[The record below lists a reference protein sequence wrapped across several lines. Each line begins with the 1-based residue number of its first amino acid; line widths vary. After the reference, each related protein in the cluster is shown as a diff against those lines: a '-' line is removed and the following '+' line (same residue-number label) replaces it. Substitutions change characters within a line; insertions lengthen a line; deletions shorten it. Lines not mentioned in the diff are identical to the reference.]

1 MRDTR
6 TARACHHEGMTAFVY
21 LHGFASGPTGRKA
34 DHCRAWAEAREIEF
48 LAPDLNLPSFES
60 LTISAQVEAVE
71 ALLAGLSEPPVMV
84 GSSLG
89 GVVAA
94 AVAHRGAALKKL
106 ILLAPGLGFARRR
119 LFSARWAGYRQHRR
133 LPVYHHAYQRWVKL
147 GAELLDDLP
156 SWADDDNWQVRT
168 QVVVIHGRMDES
180 VPAAESEAFL
190 ARHPGGVLHLLDDDH
205 GLLKPET
212 LAVLDSEL
220 EMAFSG
226 G

>member
-1 MRDTR
+1 
-6 TARACHHEGMTAFVY
+6 MTALVY

-34 DHCRAWAEAREIEF
+34 DHCRAWAEAQGIEF
-48 LAPDLNLPSFES
+48 LAPDLNLPSFEA
-60 LTISAQVEAVE
+60 LTISAQVRAVE
-71 ALLAGLSEPPVMV
+71 ALLATLPEPPVMV

-119 LFSARWAGYRQHRR
+119 LFSARWAGYREHRR
-133 LPVYHHAYQRWVKL
+133 LPVYHHAYERWVKL

-156 SWADDDNWQVRT
+156 AWADDDTWQVRT
-168 QVVVIHGRMDES
+168 QVVVIHGRKDES

-205 GLLKPET
+205 GLLRPET
-212 LAVLDSEL
+212 LAVLDAEL
-220 EMAFSG
+220 EKAFRG
-226 G
+226 

>member
-1 MRDTR
+1 
-6 TARACHHEGMTAFVY
+6 MTALVY

-34 DHCRAWAEAREIEF
+34 DHCRSWAEARGIEF
-48 LAPDLNLPSFES
+48 LAPDLNLPTFET
-60 LTISAQVEAVE
+60 LTISAQVDAVE
-71 ALLAGLSEPPVMV
+71 ALLATIPKPPIMV

-94 AVAHRGAALKKL
+94 AVAHRGAMLQKL

-133 LPVYHHAYQRWVKL
+133 LPVYHHAYERWVKL

-156 SWADDDNWQVRT
+156 AWADDDTWQVRT
-168 QVVVIHGRMDES
+168 KVVVIHGRMDEA
-180 VPAAESEAFL
+180 VPASESEEFL

-212 LAVLDSEL
+212 LAVLDEEL
-220 EMAFSG
+220 EKAFSG
-226 G
+226 E

>member
-6 TARACHHEGMTAFVY
+6 AGRACHHEGMTSFVY

-34 DHCRAWAEAREIEF
+34 DHCRAWAAARGIEF
-48 LAPDLNLPSFES
+48 LAPDLNLPSFEM

-71 ALLAGLSEPPVMV
+71 ALLATLSEPPVLV

-94 AVAHRGAALKKL
+94 AVAHRGANLRRL

-156 SWADDDNWQVRT
+156 AWADDDNWQVRT
-168 QVVVIHGRMDES
+168 QLVVIHGRMDES
-180 VPAAESEAFL
+180 VPVAESEAFL

-212 LAVLDSEL
+212 LAVLDTEL
-220 EMAFSG
+220 EKAFSAE
-226 G
+226 